1 MAASKE
7 PEYPPFVLGKPRFNQ
22 ETYYGRLRHFMEVV
36 DPATLL
42 TSEVSANT
50 TLACVLCPMPCA
62 LVGLHQS
69 LIGALESTVGSLP
82 PFMMT

>member
-1 MAASKE
+1 
-7 PEYPPFVLGKPRFNQ
+7 
-22 ETYYGRLRHFMEVV
+22 MEVV